1 VAIGAESE
9 GDRDKRRHQRTLFN
23 DIAER
28 YEESRPGY
36 PARVAEFVTAT
47 AGLAPGAA
55 ILEIGCGTGQLTEQ
69 LACHGF
75 HLTAID
81 IGPAMVAA
89 ARRRLA
95 EPGVSFRVTS
105 FEDLVAADGSFD
117 LVISGA
123 AFHWID
129 PEVAFGKSARLLR
142 PGGWFA
148 LLGTE
153 ERYDHPLGTAL
164 NDLWIRHGDTGG
176 AWDRRPSDP
185 EAIAATGLFGAPVCL
200 ADRQQ
205 AVLAADEVIGLESTR
220 ATFLSW
226 SYATQ
231 RRFTEELR
239 RALEPQPAVHLT
251 RHTAVTMAQVPV
263 RAQEEISTCRRR

>member
-1 VAIGAESE
+1 VSGLVAIGAESE

-47 AGLAPGAA
+47 
-55 ILEIGCGTGQLTEQ
+55 GQLTEQ

-75 HLTAID
+75 RLTAID
-81 IGPAMVAA
+81 IGPAMVVA
-89 ARRRLA
+89 ARRRLS
-95 EPGVSFRVTS
+95 EPGVSFQVTS
-105 FEDLVAADGSFD
+105 FEDLDAADGSFD

-153 ERYDHPLGTAL
+153 ERYDHPLA
-164 NDLWIRHGDTGG
+164 
-176 AWDRRPSDP
+176 RR
-185 EAIAATGLFGAPVCL
+185 
-200 ADRQQ
+200 
-205 AVLAADEVIGLESTR
+205 
-220 ATFLSW
+220 
-226 SYATQ
+226 
-231 RRFTEELR
+231 
-239 RALEPQPAVHLT
+239 
-251 RHTAVTMAQVPV
+251 
-263 RAQEEISTCRRR
+263 